1 MALIGNFIKTWHIPS
16 EDKFREIEITYPEAD
31 KMSPE
36 DPNFEKA
43 GQTETIQE
51 PVAETK
57 TEVIEDVYVVIRS
70 YAITKNEALSYD
82 TDGERL
88 GLYKRWYLNLRATIY
103 KSEEVKNENPEQ
115 YLFEENVTIPISVIQ
130 GDLFQVGYQKIKEQ
144 PGFQELID
152 KI

>member
-1 MALIGNFIKTWHIPS
+1 MALQGKYIKTWQEPS
-16 EDKFREIEITYPEAD
+16 EDKFIEVEVTYPAAD
-31 KMSPE
+31 KISPE

-43 GQTETIQE
+43 GMTEMVQE
-51 PVAETK
+51 PVMETK
-57 TEVIEDVYVVIRS
+57 TQEYENIYLVIRS

-103 KSEEVKNENPEQ
+103 ESEDVKNEDPENF
-115 YLFEENVTIPISVIQ
+115 LFEENVTIPISVIS
-130 GDLFQVGYQKIKEQ
+130 GDLFEVGYTKLKQE